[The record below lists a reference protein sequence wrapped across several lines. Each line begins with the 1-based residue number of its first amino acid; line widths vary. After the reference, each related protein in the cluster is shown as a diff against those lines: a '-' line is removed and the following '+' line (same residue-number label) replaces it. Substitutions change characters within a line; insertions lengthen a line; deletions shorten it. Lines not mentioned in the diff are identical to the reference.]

1 LDNEDQ
7 EALDLAREIISIM
20 QHPEKQYL
28 RLIENIVKNGS
39 PRTDRTKVGT
49 RALFGVQ
56 CRFDLSEG
64 DLPILTTKK
73 VLWQA
78 ALKELLWF
86 LKGETNIRPLLQEGV
101 SIWTDWPLAKYR
113 KATGDDIAQKEFE
126 ARIVEDEAF
135 AAEWGD
141 LGPVYGKQW
150 RRWRDYEGGEI
161 DQVAGAL
168 NLIGHDPYSRRI
180 IIEGWNVAEL
190 SKMALTPCHKSYQ
203 FFVTPSEERYGANGE
218 YGGEYN
224 SHLKGRKRLHLLMVQ
239 RSSDTILGVPF
250 NWTTSS
256 FLLHMMA
263 HQADMDVGEFVW
275 QSADTHVYD
284 NHHDAVATQLAR
296 QPKADF
302 PKIAFK
308 RKPADIFSY
317 KFDDF
322 EVVGYDHHPFIKA
335 DVAV

>member
-1 LDNEDQ
+1 MSHPEQ
-7 EALDLAREIISIM
+7 QYLDLIS
-20 QHPEKQYL
+20 K
-28 RLIENIVKNGS
+28 IVAKGS
-39 PRTDRTKVGT
+39 QRIDRTKVGT

-56 CRFDLSEG
+56 CRFDLSDG
-64 DLPILTTKK
+64 TLPILTTKK

-101 SIWTDWPLAKYR
+101 TIWTDWPLAKYR
-113 KATGDDIAQKEFE
+113 KATGHDIAQKEFE
-126 ARIVEDEAF
+126 AKIVEDADF
-135 AAEWGD
+135 ASEWGD

-190 SKMALTPCHKSYQ
+190 SQMALTPCHKSYQ
-203 FFVTPSEERYGANGE
+203 FFVTPSDVVYGENGE
-218 YGGEYN
+218 LGGDT
-224 SHLKGRKRLHLLMVQ
+224 SVSLFGRKRLHLLMSQ
-239 RSSDTILGVPF
+239 RSTDCYLGLPF
-250 NWTTSS
+250 NWTTSA

-263 HQADMDVGEFVW
+263 HQADMDVGELVW
-275 QSADTHVYD
+275 QSADTHIYD
-284 NHHDAVATQLAR
+284 NHHDAVATQIAR
-296 QPKADF
+296 EPKGPF

-308 RKPADIFSY
+308 CKPDDIFSY
-317 KFDDF
+317 KFEDF